1 MLSAIQTRFKI
12 LKREHIIASC
22 KKRPVFDFQ
31 QTGKIGRPMRIKRY
45 NYRAKSVFRLLNAS
59 CTFQCIYVLGVFARR
74 FLGHPGISTAAFFES
89 GFLREP
95 PEADNIL
102 LSFLLNFSDLAGS
115 LATLFFFLLFYF
127 TLRRKMKKGKGKVLC
142 YGILLG
148 VFTLISYFIIPYAAD
163 RTADD
168 LYIVDFIFLRG
179 CAFMFFL
186 FFYLILLIC
195 SYTEYPF
202 TESAVVESAFL
213 PTERACVLV
222 GSYAGTELFYGKVGS
237 GNAFE
242 VSNDSDRR
250 GSVAKR

>member
-179 CAFMFFL
+179 CPFMFFL
-186 FFYLILLIC
+186 FFSLILLIC
-195 SYTEYPF
+195 SYTVFCITHRYHPPIDLREW
-202 TESAVVESAFL
+202 
-213 PTERACVLV
+213 LV
-222 GSYAGTELFYGKVGS
+222 K
-237 GNAFE
+237 
-242 VSNDSDRR
+242 
-250 GSVAKR
+250 